1 MKLFIK
7 GKALY
12 RCEQFFSSRGT
23 AHPTRA
29 GEGLREGG
37 ERGKETHDGRA
48 EGSSRMRTSSTMT
61 KVCHQPH
68 LSVLELL

>member
-12 RCEQFFSSRGT
+12 RCEQFSSRGT

-37 ERGKETHDGRA
+37 ERGKETHDDRA
-48 EGSSRMRTSSTMT
+48 EGSSRMRTSTMR